1 LFFLVEATMLMM
13 VYDKQGEPFEV
24 RPDVAKKLVIEQGWN
39 MGKAVAAAPHAAATP
54 PTAAGHP
61 AFAVEHAPEPVH
73 VAPAVAV
80 TPTPAAPAVAVSTAP
95 AAATPV
101 APAA

>member
-1 LFFLVEATMLMM
+1 MLMM

-39 MGKAVAAAPHAAATP
+39 MGKAVAATPHAAAIS
-54 PTAAGHP
+54 PTAAAAVAASEHP
-61 AFAVEHAPEPVH
+61 AIAVEHAPEPAH

-80 TPTPAAPAVAVSTAP
+80 SSAPVAAPATA
-95 AAATPV
+95 
-101 APAA
+101 